1 MKMFDVEQVKALN
14 DLERMVYEYVVKDP
28 EKVKYMRI
36 RELAKLVRRR
46 TKVNSRAS
54 RAANMTAPHKG
65 SAKPHREPI
74 ATPVKAE

>member
-1 MKMFDVEQVKALN
+1 MPKATAVDEN
-14 DLERMVYEYVVKDP
+14 TPITVS
-28 EKVKYMRI
+28 
-36 RELAKLVRRR
+36 LAKLVRRR